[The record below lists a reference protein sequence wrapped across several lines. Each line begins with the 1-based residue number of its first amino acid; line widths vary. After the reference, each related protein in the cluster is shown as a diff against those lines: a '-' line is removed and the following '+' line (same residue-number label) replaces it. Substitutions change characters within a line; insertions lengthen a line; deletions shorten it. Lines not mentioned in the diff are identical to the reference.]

1 MKYLARIAQN
11 FLKPGEDVVVEPYGN
26 GIIHDTYLVSYGKG
40 HAKFILQR
48 INLHVFKKPELIMQN
63 IRIVCDHVRRRLE
76 QERNTQFA
84 EWQML
89 DIIPTID
96 GRDYF
101 VDEQGLFWRGLSF
114 IHDAAPLE
122 NVRNQEQA
130 HEIGTALGRFHYLVH
145 GLDPGRLHDTLPGFH
160 IISHYL
166 AHFDE
171 VVKTCDVSD
180 QSSRLQYCFD
190 FIKNRRQWAPVLEN
204 ALAEGR
210 LQHRVVH
217 GDPKSNNVMLDIKTG
232 KAVGMIDLDTVKPGL
247 ILYDIAD
254 CLRSCCNT
262 LADDSG
268 DIETV
273 AVNSDLCQSLLS
285 GYRAEYNLLSDTDYE
300 HLYDAIRL
308 IAYEL
313 GLRFVTD
320 FLESDV
326 YFKTE
331 YKGHNLDRA
340 MVQFK
345 LAESIESQ
353 ETQLRGLIND
363 CRPSCSEG
371 Q

>member
-1 MKYLARIAQN
+1 MKYLARIARK
-11 FLKPGEDVVVEPYGN
+11 FLKSGEDVVVEPYGN
-26 GIIHDTYLVSYGKG
+26 GIIHDTYLVSPAKG
-40 HAKFILQR
+40 QEKFILQR
-48 INLHVFKKPELIMQN
+48 INTQVFNNPELVMQN
-63 IRIVCDHVRRRLE
+63 IRTVCDHV
-76 QERNTQFA
+76 QECLKQQRGTKFSD
-84 EWQML
+84 WQIL

-96 GRDYF
+96 GSDYF
-101 VDEQGLFWRGLSF
+101 VDEQGSFWRGMSF
-114 IHDAAPLE
+114 IRDAMSLE
-122 NVRNQEQA
+122 NVGSREEA

-171 VVKTCDVSD
+171 VVGKSDKLD
-180 QSSRLQYCFD
+180 QSNRLQYCFG

-262 LADDSG
+262 LADDTG

-273 AVNSDLCQSLLS
+273 AFDSDLCQSLLS
-285 GYRAEYNLLSDTDYE
+285 GYLAEYNLLSDTDYE

-308 IAYEL
+308 VAYEL

-331 YKGHNLDRA
+331 YKGHNLGRA

-363 CRPSCSEG
+363 CLPSCSEG

>member
-11 FLKPGEDVVVEPYGN
+11 FLKSGEDVIVEPYGN

-48 INLHVFKKPELIMQN
+48 INLHVFKKPQFVMQN
-63 IRIVCDHVRRRLE
+63 IRTVCDHVRKRLE
-76 QERNTQFA
+76 QKQDTQFA

-101 VDEQGLFWRGLSF
+101 VDEHGSFWRGLSF
-114 IHDAAPLE
+114 IRDAMSLE
-122 NVRNQEQA
+122 NVESREEA
-130 HEIGTALGRFHYLVH
+130 DEIGTALGRFHYLVH

-171 VVKTCDVSD
+171 VVGKSDKLD
-180 QSSRLQYCFD
+180 QSNRLQYCFG

-262 LADDSG
+262 LADDTG

-273 AVNSDLCQSLLS
+273 AFDSDLCQSLLS
-285 GYRAEYNLLSDTDYE
+285 GYLAEYNLLSDTDYE

-308 IAYEL
+308 VAYEL
-313 GLRFVTD
+313 GFRFVTD

-331 YKGHNLDRA
+331 SKGHNLGRA

>member
-1 MKYLARIAQN
+1 MKHLVRIVEN
-11 FLKPGEDVVVEPYGN
+11 LLKSGEDIVVEPYGN
-26 GIIHDTYLVSYGKG
+26 GVIHDTYLVSYGKG

-48 INLHVFKKPELIMQN
+48 INLHVFKKPQFVMQN
-63 IRIVCDHVRRRLE
+63 IRTVCDHVRQRLD
-76 QERNTQFA
+76 QKQDIQFA
-84 EWQML
+84 GWQML

-101 VDEQGLFWRGLSF
+101 VDEQGAFWRGLSF
-114 IHDAAPLE
+114 IRDAMALE
-122 NVRNQEQA
+122 NVESRKEA
-130 HEIGTALGRFHYLVH
+130 HEIGRALGRFHYLVH
-145 GLDPGRLHDTLPGFH
+145 GLDPSRLHDTLPGFH
-160 IISHYL
+160 IISDYL
-166 AHFDE
+166 GRFDQ
-171 VVKTCDVSD
+171 VVKTCDVSN

-210 LQHRVVH
+210 LQYEVVH

-254 CLRSCCNT
+254 CLRSCCNS
-262 LADDSG
+262 LADATG
-268 DIETV
+268 DIDTV
-273 AVNSDLCQSLLS
+273 AFNSTLCRSLLS
-285 GYRAEYNLLSDTDYE
+285 GYLAEYNLLSDPDYE

-340 MVQFK
+340 LVQFK

-353 ETQLRGLIND
+353 KIQLTGLIAD
-363 CRPSCSEG
+363 CRG
-371 Q
+371 RLT